1 MARLTSDSFVNI
13 LTRRGNS
20 IMTRAI
26 SALLAAATIA
36 GMAAPVAAQTYYA
49 RERIMGI
56 PKRSSP
62 PAAPEQPAYG
72 YTPVYSSIYSECTT
86 GTQTAPI
93 RSCTRSDGQAATI
106 SDCSSSPQTVSRNC
120 SITSDGTCR
129 PLQQDMAN
137 TGSGG
142 LVISTGT
149 ISTPDQA
156 QDLCDAYAKT
166 KPALKGAC
174 YYANS
179 RVVFYQVG
187 TGLRASTNGSW
198 ASLCNQ

>member
-1 MARLTSDSFVNI
+1 M
-13 LTRRGNS
+13 
-20 IMTRAI
+20 
-26 SALLAAATIA
+26 LLAAATIA
-36 GMAAPVAAQTYYA
+36 AVTTPAAAQTRYYA
-49 RERIMGI
+49 RERIVGMPRG
-56 PKRSSP
+56 SSQP
-62 PAAPEQPAYG
+62 TAPEQPAYV
-72 YTPVYSSIYSECTT
+72 YSPIYSSIYSECTT

-93 RSCTRSDGQAATI
+93 RGCTRSDGKAATI
-106 SDCSSSPQTVSRNC
+106 SDCSSSPQTISRNC

-156 QDLCDAYAKT
+156 QDLCDAYAKSRPT
-166 KPALKGAC
+166 LKAAC

-179 RVVFYQVG
+179 RVVFYQSG